1 MGNHEKST
9 FDAVLP
15 ALISLLFCTLLTG
28 SPANKAFAADAPAAA
43 QVSQES
49 PATEPEYH
57 TPLAG
62 EPTIQEAFGRTVNI
76 ERRTRD
82 NAAALVLAAT
92 ACTPP
97 LAEDRLLPFGAI
109 YLKHRWDETRFRGI
123 FSFLVN
129 EVDLSETYG
138 K

>member
-1 MGNHEKST
+1 MGNHEEST
-9 FDAVLP
+9 FDAALP
-15 ALISLLFCTLLTG
+15 ALISLFFCAILAG
-28 SPANKAFAADAPAAA
+28 SGGKAFAGDAPGTA
-43 QVSQES
+43 QVTQES

-76 ERRTRD
+76 ERRNRD

-92 ACTPP
+92 AFTPP

-109 YLKHRWDETRFRGI
+109 YLKHRWEETRFRGI
-123 FSFLVN
+123 F
-129 EVDLSETYG
+129 
-138 K
+138 